1 MKMLLLMVVF
11 APVVASHNTD
21 FDRDAIIEI
30 EREREVTKHILA
42 ERLHVVDRQLDYLR
56 ARLRVT
62 DCLELMMEEAEKV
75 QGDKKAIIALM
86 NRMKK

>member
-1 MKMLLLMVVF
+1 MKMLLLIVVF

-21 FDRDAIIEI
+21 FDRNAIIEI
-30 EREREVTKHILA
+30 ERERDVTKHILT

-56 ARLRVT
+56 SRLKVT
-62 DCLELMMEEAEKV
+62 DCPEVMMQEAEKV
-75 QGDKKAIIALM
+75 SGDKKAMIALM